1 MECYCLATLLDV
13 RDGSPAEPDRGG
25 EPMLGELL
33 SPPGLGDAFTDK
45 PVEHILGERH
55 ATKP

>member
-13 RDGSPAEPDRGG
+13 RDGSPAEPNRGG

-33 SPPGLGDAFTDK
+33 SAPSLGDAFTDK
-45 PVEHILGERH
+45 PVEHVLGERQ
-55 ATKP
+55 ATEP

>member
-1 MECYCLATLLDV
+1 
-13 RDGSPAEPDRGG
+13 
-25 EPMLGELL
+25 MLGELL

-45 PVEHILGERH
+45 PVEHILGEQH